1 MPYDEHVVSP
11 AGAPEIDLETIY
23 SIGLRLVFDWR
34 RYY

>member
-1 MPYDEHVVSP
+1 MVWPTTGPGVELQSVH
-11 AGAPEIDLETIY
+11 